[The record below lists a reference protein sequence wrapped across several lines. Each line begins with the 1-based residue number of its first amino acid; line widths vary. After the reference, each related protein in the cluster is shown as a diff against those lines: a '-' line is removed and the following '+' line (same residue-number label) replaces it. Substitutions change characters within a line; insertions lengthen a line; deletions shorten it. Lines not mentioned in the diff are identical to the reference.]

1 MCAALRRQ
9 GEFSMNRIDP
19 KRTALVSMDMQAG
32 IVALYV
38 KDETFIPRVSALL
51 QSARAAE
58 LLIVHVKVGF
68 RENVP
73 EASSRNRF
81 LSTVKASPQHQQFFQ
96 GASGAIHPALTPAE
110 NEVVVTK
117 NRISAFA
124 GTDLDLLLRAHDV
137 ETLVMF
143 GIATSGVVLGSF
155 QSAVDVDYE
164 TVVISDCC
172 ADLDME
178 LHQLLLDK
186 HFPRFGTVTT
196 AAEIEKMLEASSL
209 VQR

>member
-1 MCAALRRQ
+1 
-9 GEFSMNRIDP
+9 MNSIDP
-19 KRTALVSMDMQAG
+19 RRTAVVSMDIQAG
-32 IVALYV
+32 VVAVYV
-38 KDETFIPRVSALL
+38 KDETFVPRVSALL
-51 QSARAAE
+51 QSARAAG
-58 LLIVHVKVGF
+58 LLVVHVKVGF
-68 RENVP
+68 RPHVP

-96 GASGAIHPALTPAE
+96 GASGGIHPSLTPAE
-110 NEVVVTK
+110 SDIVVTK

-124 GTDLDLLLRAHDV
+124 GTDLDLLLRAHDI

-143 GIATSGVVLGSF
+143 GIATSGVVLASV
-155 QSAVDVDYE
+155 QSAVDADYE

-196 AAEIEKMLEASSL
+196 AAEIEKMLDAKSL
-209 VQR
+209 IQR